1 MRKTTLLL
9 YLLVHLLKPI
19 AHAQSY
25 GLRFLSHEVVQ
36 ENRTSLQLTPAA
48 PLCFDKQA
56 ELTFSL
62 KLRPGMEI
70 YFGYVFRLIIGN
82 KENIDL
88 IYNQRL
94 RQFDFIVGEQVA
106 GSYKIDTP
114 RLYHL
119 WNTFRV
125 QFDAAAGKVA
135 LYANGRPAAAHK
147 WQPAG
152 KTCCQLYFGTN
163 NLEEFRTGDIPPMN
177 IRDIQVNINGHPRYH
192 WPLDA
197 TSGTQVV
204 DILQR
209 KVATVSNPVWL
220 KDKHQNWELAAAW
233 QVQGSP
239 GIAFDR
245 QSATVYITTADSIY
259 DYALQRQKRSAVALA
274 IPRGRVPAG
283 NQSIFIPALRR
294 LCNFYI
300 DEKIVTAYD
309 STRRQ
314 WDSTYKSMELT
325 EYWQANKFFN
335 PADTSLYIVGGYGQ
349 LRYKNKVQ
357 RYHFPSGHWDSI
369 PVHGDTL
376 MPKYLSGLGVNDTGD
391 TAYILGGYGSATGE
405 QVINPRYNYDLTA
418 FSTKNHR
425 FKNIYHLPRP
435 DRQFCFAN
443 SLVIDSQSGL
453 YYALT
458 YPNDVFNSSLQL
470 IRGSLHT
477 PTWEPL
483 GGAIPYAFYDI
494 ASFADLW
501 YSPLTQQL
509 VAVTLYTDKT
519 NTTSIKIYTIQF
531 PPDKWQATNT
541 STAFLQRSRYLLLA
555 LLAGAILVVILTG
568 TTGRRRKLPPPAAT
582 SAPEPTPEITQPPP
596 APVAPASAT
605 TTTPAPPEP
614 VATAP
619 ARSRI
624 FLFGPFEVINSREE
638 DLTRLFSPLLKEM
651 FLLITVF
658 TLRSGKGVSSNKL
671 YATLWEDKS
680 SKDAQNNRSVNMVKL
695 KGILDKL
702 GHCAIQK
709 ESDRWLIQWEEQ
721 EIEIDLA
728 RFFFLLVNSDHTS
741 KNWIREILSLVNR
754 GELLLHTDYD
764 WLDDIRS
771 EISGKVLNTLLDA
784 ATHTSTD
791 AELQLGIAH
800 AIFLFDPVNEEA
812 LHLRCKNLSALGRHS
827 QAKTAYEKF
836 RREYAE
842 IYGEDYHESFQDVIS
857 E

>member
-9 YLLVHLLKPI
+9 YLLVHLLKPT
-19 AHAQSY
+19 AYAQSY

-114 RLYHL
+114 QLYHQ

-125 QFDAAAGKVA
+125 QLDAADGKVA
-135 LYANGRPAAAHK
+135 LYANGHPAAADK
-147 WQPAG
+147 WQASG
-152 KTCCQLYFGTN
+152 KTCFQLYFGTN
-163 NLEEFRTGDIPPMN
+163 NLEEFRTGDTPPMN
-177 IRDIQVNINGHPRYH
+177 IRDILVSTNGRPRYH

-197 TSGTQVV
+197 TSGTQAL
-204 DILQR
+204 DMLQR
-209 KVATVSNPVWL
+209 KIATVSNPVWL
-220 KDKHQNWELAAAW
+220 KDKHQNWELTAAW

-245 QSATVYITTADSIY
+245 QSATIYVTTADSLY
-259 DYALQRQKRSAVALA
+259 DYALQRQKRTAIALA
-274 IPRGRVPAG
+274 LSRGRVPAG
-283 NQSIFIPALRR
+283 NQSIFIPALHR

-300 DEKIVTAYD
+300 DEKIVTSYD
-309 STRRQ
+309 SSRRQ
-314 WDSTYKSMELT
+314 WDSTFKSMELT
-325 EYWQANKFFN
+325 EYWQANKFYN
-335 PADTSLYIVGGYGQ
+335 PADTALYIVGGYGQ

-357 RYHFPSGHWDSI
+357 RYHFPTGRWDSI
-369 PVHGDTL
+369 PVQGDTL
-376 MPKYLSGLGVNDTGD
+376 MPKYLSGLGVNDAGD

-418 FSTKNHR
+418 FSTKDHR

-443 SLVIDSQSGL
+443 SLVIDSHAGV

-477 PTWEPL
+477 PHWEPL
-483 GGAIPYAFYDI
+483 GGVIPYAFYDI

-509 VAVTLYTDKT
+509 VAVTLYTDKS
-519 NTTSIKIYTIQF
+519 NTTNIKIYTIQF
-531 PPDKWQATNT
+531 PPDKWQATTT
-541 STAFLQRSRYLLLA
+541 SAAFLQRSKYLLFT
-555 LLAGAILVVILTG
+555 LLAGAALVIVLTWAIS
-568 TTGRRRKLPPPAAT
+568 RRRTPPPVIT
-582 SAPEPTPEITQPPP
+582 TPTPEPIPATPPSVPTEILTPP
-596 APVAPASAT
+596 APVSA
-605 TTTPAPPEP
+605 APPI
-614 VATAP
+614 
-619 ARSRI
+619 SRI

-651 FLLITVF
+651 FLLITIY
-658 TLRSGKGVSSNKL
+658 TLRSGKGVSSDKL

-721 EIEIDLA
+721 QIEIDLA
-728 RFFFLLVNSDHTS
+728 RFFFLLINGDRTD

-754 GELLLHTDYD
+754 GELLLHTTYD

-784 ATHTSTD
+784 AIQTTTD
-791 AELQLGIAH
+791 AELQLEIAH

-812 LHLRCKNLSALGRHS
+812 LHIRCKNLSALGRHS

-836 RREYAE
+836 RREYTE